1 MSETAEQRRQRI
13 EHLAHIMGIHIAT
26 PTPLTKDTATMHH
39 RRQTLAA
46 SPAPDPK
53 TTLEKITAVIE
64 ALGLDPNATPEDMTG
79 ALEALLAAAAS
90 GSPSEA
96 LALRSLSASERKA
109 VARTPGATAT
119 TFLSAKRALGRG
131 R

>member
-53 TTLEKITAVIE
+53 TTLDKITAVIE
-64 ALGLDPNATPEDMTG
+64 ALGLDPDATPEDMTG
-79 ALEALLAAAAS
+79 ALDALLADAA
-90 GSPSEA
+90 GSPDEA